1 MKPSSH
7 SQIGRRTI
15 AAVAIAALGIAAALT
30 LGASGAQAQS
40 ITQGPNSVPLY
51 GLGKPAVAT
60 IGQTF
65 AAPTTGTLD
74 RFSFWLS
81 NEVGEPASNTIDA
94 DQLQFQAYV
103 MQWDVANTRPI
114 GPVLFSSAVQ
124 TGPTQLSQE
133 YQFANVGVA
142 VLANRQYVAF
152 LSVSGLFGSMN
163 TDPMAS
169 FLLSD
174 DASAGGSLVFLD
186 SQDDV
191 SLFTSTEWQDGT
203 AFSAPQAQVRA
214 TFSTTVPEPSTVV
227 LVGIALIGLTMISRT
242 RTRTRTRCA

>member
-1 MKPSSH
+1 MTHSSN

-15 AAVAIAALGIAAALT
+15 AAFAIAALGIAAALT
-30 LGASGAQAQS
+30 LGASSAQAQS

-65 AAPTTGTLD
+65 AAPTSGTLD
-74 RFSFWLS
+74 SFSFWLS
-81 NEVGEPASNTIDA
+81 NEADELASNTTDA

-103 MQWDVANTRPI
+103 IQWDVANKRTI
-114 GPVLFSSAVQ
+114 GDVLFSSAVQ
-124 TGPTQLSQE
+124 TGPTKLSQE
-133 YQFANVGVA
+133 YQFANVGVT
-142 VLANRQYVAF
+142 VFANTQYVAF
-152 LSVSGLFGSMN
+152 LSASGLFGSMN
-163 TDPMAS
+163 TDPMAA

-191 SLFTSTEWQDGT
+191 SLFTNSAWQDGT
-203 AFSAPQAQVRA
+203 DASAPQAQFRA
-214 TFSTTVPEPSTVV
+214 TFSSTTVPEPSSIV
-227 LVGIALIGLTMISRT
+227 LVGVALIGLATYT
-242 RTRTRTRCA
+242 RTRRRA